1 MKVAVALLAL
11 VTACAT
17 TVRHDPLY
25 DGGLIPEVA
34 TGENATFV
42 RLTIKNNRSQDGIA
56 PTFYLIGLGR
66 HALGVVQGLSEKSV
80 LVDTRWFPTDGRMR
94 VVAHYTGL
102 GEWVSEEIGWQQG
115 YVIDVRLESIMSTS
129 SAWAH
134 K

>member
-1 MKVAVALLAL
+1 MKKWLLLLPVL
-11 VTACAT
+11 VACAT

-42 RLTIKNNRSQDGIA
+42 RLTIKNNRSADGID
-56 PTFYLIGLGR
+56 PTFYLLGLGR
-66 HALGVVQGLSEKSV
+66 HSLGVVPGLGEKSV
-80 LVDTRWFPTDGRMR
+80 LVETRWFPTDGRMR
-94 VVAHYTGL
+94 VVAHYAGV

-115 YVIDVRLESIMSTS
+115 YIIDVRLESILSTS